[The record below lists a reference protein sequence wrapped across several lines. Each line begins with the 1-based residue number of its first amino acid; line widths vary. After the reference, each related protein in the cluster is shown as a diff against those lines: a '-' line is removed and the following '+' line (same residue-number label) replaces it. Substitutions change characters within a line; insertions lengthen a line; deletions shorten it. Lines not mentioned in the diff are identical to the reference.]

1 MKERAYLLG
10 PNESLLGIVCE
21 PEPPPPE
28 DRPTF
33 VLLNAGIVHRVGPHR
48 KTVKLARALCAAG
61 FRTVRFDLSGVGD
74 SAVRRDA
81 LSFQAGSLADIGEV
95 FDDLEK
101 RYGAKRFA
109 LMGLCSGADNSF
121 NMAVRDERVVGA
133 VLLDG
138 IAYRTPRYY
147 VHHYGA
153 RARRVRSWVTLS
165 KKIEKHVRKRLRR
178 VLASDGYVA
187 EANAPREPV
196 PDYVREFEPRDVVC
210 QKFQQLVDRGV
221 RMYWVYTSGA
231 DLYYNYATQFFD
243 MFKPVDFKGM
253 VDHRYFGESN
263 HTFTELRSQQQLV
276 AAVTDWATRRLG

>member
-10 PNESLLGIVCE
+10 PNESLLGVVSE
-21 PEPPPPE
+21 PEPPPPP

-61 FRTVRFDLSGVGD
+61 FRVARFDLSGIGD

-81 LSFQAGSLADIGEV
+81 LGFQEGALADIAEV
-95 FDDLEK
+95 FDELEK

-133 VLLDG
+133 ILLDG

-147 VHHYGA
+147 VHHYGE
-153 RARRVRSWVTLS
+153 RARRVRSWVTLT
-165 KKIEKHVRKRLRR
+165 KKVTKHVRKRLRR
-178 VLASDGYVA
+178 VLASDNYVA
-187 EANAPREPV
+187 DENAPREPV

-210 QKFQQLVDRGV
+210 EKFQRLVDRGV

-231 DLYYNYATQFFD
+231 GLYYNYGRQFHD
-243 MFKPVDFKGM
+243 MFKSVDFKGR
-253 VDHRYFGESN
+253 VDHQYFGESN
-263 HTFTELRSQQQLV
+263 HTFTELRNQQQLV
-276 AAVTDWATRRLG
+276 EAVTRWATRTLA

>member
-1 MKERAYLLG
+1 MKERAFLLG
-10 PNESLLGIVCE
+10 PNESMLGIVSE
-21 PEPPPPE
+21 PETPPPAE
-28 DRPTF
+28 RPTF

-81 LSFQAGSLADIGEV
+81 LSFQAGALADIGEV

-147 VHHYGA
+147 VHYYGA
-153 RARRVRSWVTLS
+153 RARRVRSWVTLG
-165 KKIEKHVRKRLRR
+165 KKIQKHVRKRLQR
-178 VLASDGYVA
+178 VLASDNYVA
-187 EANAPREPV
+187 DENAPREAV
-196 PDYVREFEPRDVVC
+196 PDYVREFEPREVVS
-210 QKFQQLVDRGV
+210 QKLQRLVDRGV
-221 RMYWVYTSGA
+221 RMYWVYSSGA
-231 DLYYNYATQFFD
+231 TLYYNYAEQFYD
-243 MFKPVDFKGM
+243 MFKGVDFKGR
-253 VDHRYFGESN
+253 VSHDYFGEAN
-263 HTFTELRSQQQLV
+263 HTFTELRSQQLLV
-276 AAVTDWATRRLG
+276 AAVTRWATRTLA